1 MIVKR
6 ILGEELIT
14 LAEARELLK
23 KEARASKELSYE
35 KRKAVEHAEAFSELS
50 AKKAREMVDELKK
63 LDKVTEEIAIR
74 ICDLMPRTKDEIRA
88 IYAKER
94 FTIGEKELN
103 DILDIV
109 SKYS

>member
-1 MIVKR
+1 MIVKK

-14 LAEARELLK
+14 LAEAKELLK
-23 KEARASKELSYE
+23 KDAGEELSYE
-35 KRKAVEHAEAFSELS
+35 KRKALEHAEAFAKLS
-50 AKKAREMVDELKK
+50 AKRAREMVEELKK
-63 LDKVTEEIAIR
+63 LDNMNEEIAIK
-74 ICDLMPRTKDEIRA
+74 ICDLMPKTKDEIRS

-103 DILDIV
+103 AILEIV